1 MEEIH
6 IIELLPKILK
16 ESIAKAEEIINEHMV
31 SNNVVEKVL
40 KEIDSNNMIYHLD
53 NIIAIKDLLAKGYK
67 NKIDLIYIDPP
78 FLTMADY
85 KSRIELPY
93 MGKKQVINYLAYND
107 IWKQGLPEYLE
118 MITIR
123 LYLMKELLSNIG
135 TIYVHLD
142 YRTVHYVKV
151 IMDYIFKDGLFLNEV
166 IWAYKSGGSSN
177 KYFSK
182 KHDNIL
188 VYTKTEEY
196 IFNPQKE
203 KSYNRGFKP
212 YGFKN
217 VEEYKDDI
225 GWHTWVNLKDVWN
238 INMVGRTSKERVSY
252 ATQKPENLLER
263 IIKASSNEGSIVAD
277 LFAGSGTTGIVAEK
291 NKRQWILVDKG
302 NISISTIRKRLGE
315 KSKKSYFVIKDKYEN
330 TKNKVEF
337 STTILQKNNSKQ
349 VTVNLKSYNVDLNK
363 LKMSKKDREIIN
375 NIILDN
381 SVSLIDYISLNY
393 MSDAN
398 GEINLCESYRFIDN
412 LAFENKVEFFIDLK
426 YENKNLFLNIID
438 IFGNNFKS
446 SILLK

>member
-1 MEEIH
+1 MEETH

-16 ESIAKAEEIINEHMV
+16 ESIAKAEEISNEHMA

-40 KEIDSNNMIYHLD
+40 KKIDSNNIIYHLD
-53 NIIAIKDLLAKGYK
+53 NIIAIKDLLDKGYK

-85 KSRIELPY
+85 KSRIELAY
-93 MGKKQVINYLAYND
+93 MGEKQVINYLVYND

-123 LYLMKELLSNIG
+123 LYLMKELLSNVG

-217 VEEYKDDI
+217 VEEYKDEI
-225 GWHTWVNLKDVWN
+225 GWHTLVNLKDVWN
-238 INMVGRTSKERVSY
+238 INMLGRTSKERVSY

-263 IIKASSNEGSIVAD
+263 IINASSNEGSIVAD
-277 LFAGSGTTGIVAEK
+277 LFAGSGTTGIVAER

-315 KSKKSYFVIKDKYEN
+315 NSNKSYKIIKNKYEDTN
-330 TKNKVEF
+330 NKVEF
-337 STTILQKNNSKQ
+337 NLNILQEKNSKK
-349 VTVNLKSYNVDLNK
+349 VTINLKNYNVDLEK

-375 NIILDN
+375 NIIKDN
-381 SVSLIDYISLNY
+381 SISLIDYISLNY
-393 MSDAN
+393 ISDDN
-398 GEINLCESYRFIDN
+398 SEINLGEQYRLIDN
-412 LAFENKVEFFIDLK
+412 LAVESKVEFLIDLK
-426 YENKNLFLNIID
+426 YENKYLFLILID
-438 IFGNNFKS
+438 IFGNVFKS
-446 SILLK
+446 SIL